1 MTFPEKKRLLLT
13 QVTRAPQFWEPPE
26 IPIIWLPPGNSNLS
40 EPGKIW
46 LPPGNKN
53 QESYVT
59 KVKVPNYNHVWI
71 EEKIGEYNNG
81 KHINGQRDIG
91 ICNNFHH
98 TKQEVK
104 KDLKKHGYKFAR
116 FEPVEI
122 MLQDVCDNCELVG
135 RPKFERRPNEFD
147 YHIRSP
153 STEKPSKLESVRNSD
168 VIKYKTGR
176 DDDYV
181 LTYRHTKGSKR
192 KCTIGKLD
200 KNHLNIIKK
209 GKVHQ
214 GLKKRMFP
222 FYIKAFQ
229 KFL

>member
-1 MTFPEKKRLLLT
+1 MGRKHTNE
-13 QVTRAPQFWEPPE
+13 
-26 IPIIWLPPGNSNLS
+26 SYLS
-40 EPGKIW
+40 VNMDTS
-46 LPPGNKN
+46 GNKN
-53 QESYVT
+53 QECYLT

-71 EEKIGEYNNG
+71 KEKITLNMDSG
-81 KHINGQRDIG
+81 KGFEMKSTIAERELG
-91 ICNNFHH
+91 ICNNFLH

-104 KDLKKHGYKFAR
+104 KDLKEHGYKFAR
-116 FEPVEI
+116 FEPVKI
-122 MLQDVCDNCELVG
+122 MLQDVCDNCQLVG
-135 RPKFERRPNEFD
+135 RPKFERRPNDFD
-147 YHIRSP
+147 YHVRSS
-153 STEKPSKLESVRNSD
+153 STEKPSKLKWSRDTKSVNKL
-168 VIKYKTGR
+168 ITGR

>member
-1 MTFPEKKRLLLT
+1 MGRKYTNESYFL
-13 QVTRAPQFWEPPE
+13 VNFD
-26 IPIIWLPPGNSNLS
+26 NS
-40 EPGKIW
+40 
-46 LPPGNKN
+46 GNKN
-53 QESYVT
+53 QEGYVT

-71 EEKIGEYNNG
+71 EEKIGEFKNG
-81 KHINGQRDIG
+81 KSISGQSELF

-98 TKQEVK
+98 TKEEVK
-104 KDLKKHGYKFAR
+104 KDLKKNGYKFAY

-122 MLQDVCDNCELVG
+122 MLQDVCDNCGLVG
-135 RPKFERRPNEFD
+135 RPKFDRRPNEFD
-147 YHIRSP
+147 YHVRKALP
-153 STEKPSKLESVRNSD
+153 SGFPQEP
-168 VIKYKTGR
+168 IPTGR

-181 LTYRHTKGSKR
+181 LTYRHTKGSKA

-200 KNHLNIIKK
+200 KNHLNIIKN

>member
-1 MTFPEKKRLLLT
+1 MD
-13 QVTRAPQFWEPPE
+13 
-26 IPIIWLPPGNSNLS
+26 NS
-40 EPGKIW
+40 
-46 LPPGNKN
+46 GNKN
-53 QESYVT
+53 QEGYVT

-71 EEKIGEYNNG
+71 KEKITLNMDNG
-81 KHINGQRDIG
+81 KGFELKSTIAERELG

-104 KDLKKHGYKFAR
+104 KDLKEHSYKFAR

-122 MLQDVCDNCELVG
+122 MLQDVCDNCGLVG
-135 RPKFERRPNEFD
+135 RPKFDRRPNDSD
-147 YHIRSP
+147 YHVRSR
-153 STEKPSKLESVRNSD
+153 SGSGSKLEPSRDTESVPKL
-168 VIKYKTGR
+168 ITGR

-181 LTYRHTKGSKR
+181 LTYRHTKGSKA

-200 KNHLNIIKK
+200 KNHLNIIKN